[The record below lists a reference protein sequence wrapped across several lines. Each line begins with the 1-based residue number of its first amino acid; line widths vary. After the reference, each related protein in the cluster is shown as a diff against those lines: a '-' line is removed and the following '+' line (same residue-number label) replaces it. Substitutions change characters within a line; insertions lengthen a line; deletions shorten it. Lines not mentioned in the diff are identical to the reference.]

1 MSDTSTGNNLTF
13 NKVYDLI
20 SGDASESQFRGISGS
35 VMERPWIVDAL
46 LRGVSDINPFL
57 TMYSEEQIKEMVV
70 LVILCYYSMFNAFF
84 SVSSGDVKLEELV
97 KKTRQNRYTVNASN
111 GKRVA
116 TSGEVSEGIYY
127 VVNDYTV
134 KLVDEPTLFLTEKE
148 EKFIWMMTWALTGRW
163 RYFIQAGYNVKY
175 ENGVLAEPEIKYIW
189 SVRNVIYR
197 MCELLTSSDMYPDIV
212 EKLREIK
219 KAGTYKY
226 PDYADDE
233 IHLTDGI
240 TFVVNQLN
248 KMMPRYRSGVLAECS
263 RIMYRNKSIAPSSY
277 STEEKMKLRE
287 GYYCLLHPDN
297 SEESAK
303 NDEFIETNR
312 KLCDKIREA
321 VGDGLLENT
330 DFAVKVAT
338 TITKNNYRFCSD
350 KQRNVLVDAISR
362 SDKARESKETKQ
374 KAEEASAGTL
384 ADASSVFSIASI
396 SNMLG
401 KGEIE

>member
-1 MSDTSTGNNLTF
+1 
-13 NKVYDLI
+13 
-20 SGDASESQFRGISGS
+20 
-35 VMERPWIVDAL
+35 
-46 LRGVSDINPFL
+46 
-57 TMYSEEQIKEMVV
+57 
-70 LVILCYYSMFNAFF
+70 
-84 SVSSGDVKLEELV
+84 
-97 KKTRQNRYTVNASN
+97 
-111 GKRVA
+111 
-116 TSGEVSEGIYY
+116 
-127 VVNDYTV
+127 
-134 KLVDEPTLFLTEKE
+134 
-148 EKFIWMMTWALTGRW
+148 
-163 RYFIQAGYNVKY
+163 
-175 ENGVLAEPEIKYIW
+175 
-189 SVRNVIYR
+189 
-197 MCELLTSSDMYPDIV
+197 
-212 EKLREIK
+212 
-219 KAGTYKY
+219 
-226 PDYADDE
+226 
-233 IHLTDGI
+233 
-240 TFVVNQLN
+240 
-248 KMMPRYRSGVLAECS
+248 MMPRYRSGVLAECS

-287 GYYCLLHPDN
+287 GYHCLLHPDN

>member
-1 MSDTSTGNNLTF
+1 MSDTGTSNNLTF
-13 NKVYDLI
+13 NRVYDLI

-46 LRGVSDINPFL
+46 LRGVSDSNPFL

-148 EKFIWMMTWALTGRW
+148 EKFIWMMAWALTGRW
-163 RYFIQAGYNVKY
+163 RYFIQSGYNVKY

-240 TFVVNQLN
+240 
-248 KMMPRYRSGVLAECS
+248 
-263 RIMYRNKSIAPSSY
+263 
-277 STEEKMKLRE
+277 
-287 GYYCLLHPDN
+287 
-297 SEESAK
+297 
-303 NDEFIETNR
+303 
-312 KLCDKIREA
+312 
-321 VGDGLLENT
+321 
-330 DFAVKVAT
+330 
-338 TITKNNYRFCSD
+338 
-350 KQRNVLVDAISR
+350 
-362 SDKARESKETKQ
+362 
-374 KAEEASAGTL
+374 
-384 ADASSVFSIASI
+384 
-396 SNMLG
+396 
-401 KGEIE
+401 